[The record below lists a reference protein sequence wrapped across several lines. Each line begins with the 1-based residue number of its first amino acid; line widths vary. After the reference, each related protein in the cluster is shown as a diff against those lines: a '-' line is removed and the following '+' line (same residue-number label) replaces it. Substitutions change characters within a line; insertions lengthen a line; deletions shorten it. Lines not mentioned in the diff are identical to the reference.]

1 MDFESLLKEPCEWLR
16 GSGPHSDIVIS
27 SRIRLA
33 RNFCYQP
40 FSHWANEASQS
51 EVLKRA
57 KSAIT
62 SSNYLKNG
70 LFIKMADLSS
80 LDKQFLIERHLVSR
94 EHVLKSDHKAVVV
107 GDKEIVSVMINEE
120 DHLRI
125 QIMQAG
131 FNLLQAWQIA
141 KNIDKD
147 LSVKIDFAYSKEW
160 GYLTACPTN
169 VGTGM
174 RASVMMHLPALV
186 MGKQIG
192 KILHAI
198 TKLNLTARGFYG
210 EGTEATGNFFQ
221 ISNQVTLGQEEEEII
236 DNIERVIK
244 QVIAHEENSRRSLI
258 AQNKAKIED
267 LVWRSFATLKS
278 AHIITSQETIG
289 LLSAVRLGAD
299 LKIIK
304 SLDSRLVNELLI
316 LTQPAHLQKK
326 EGKTLTSSQRDVKR
340 AEIIREKLRDV
351 NV

>member
-40 FSHWANEASQS
+40 FSHWANESSQS

-160 GYLTACPTN
+160 GYLTA
-169 VGTGM
+169 
-174 RASVMMHLPALV
+174 S
-186 MGKQIG
+186 
-192 KILHAI
+192 
-198 TKLNLTARGFYG
+198 
-210 EGTEATGNFFQ
+210 
-221 ISNQVTLGQEEEEII
+221 
-236 DNIERVIK
+236 
-244 QVIAHEENSRRSLI
+244 
-258 AQNKAKIED
+258 
-267 LVWRSFATLKS
+267 
-278 AHIITSQETIG
+278 
-289 LLSAVRLGAD
+289 
-299 LKIIK
+299 
-304 SLDSRLVNELLI
+304 
-316 LTQPAHLQKK
+316 
-326 EGKTLTSSQRDVKR
+326 
-340 AEIIREKLRDV
+340 
-351 NV
+351 